1 MSLEGDLKEFSLIGV
16 MQIICMEHRRAGLHV
31 SRRGEEATILFDGGD
46 IVHAALGSL
55 QGEEAVYQLLTWTE
69 GSFRTTDHITI
80 VTRNVFK
87 NWNHLLIEGMR
98 RIDERRKDSF
108 DQPSVRLSRQDA
120 ERDSR
125 LENDLIMLLS
135 SLEHTMSRLNDKK
148 AQKRPAQAV
157 EILADIVN
165 AIAAFSEGLR
175 GVDPVSL
182 SLRVVTDSI
191 SKSHPFVRSI
201 SLQGNRISLEAGSG
215 QKNGW
220 KNMFPGRQS
229 DLRQTASALV
239 AILERYF
246 SAFAELFLSPS
257 ARDQSRETYEVF
269 VADLKTNLSRVE
281 F

>member
-31 SRRGEEATILFDGGD
+31 RRRGEEATILFDGGD
-46 IVHAALGSL
+46 IVQATLGNL
-55 QGEEAVYQLLTWTE
+55 QGEEAIYQLLTWTE
-69 GSFRTTDHITI
+69 GSFRTTEQITI

-98 RIDERRKDSF
+98 RIDEQRKDSI

-125 LENDLIMLLS
+125 LENDLIVLLS
-135 SLEHTMSRLNDKK
+135 SLEQTMSRLNDKK
-148 AQKRPAQAV
+148 THKRPGHAL
-157 EILADIVN
+157 ELMTDMVN
-165 AIAAFSEGLR
+165 AVAAFSEGVR
-175 GVDPVSL
+175 GADPVSL
-182 SLRVVTDSI
+182 SLRVVTDSV
-191 SKSHPFVRSI
+191 SASHPSIRSM
-201 SLQGNRISLEAGSG
+201 SLQGNRISVEAAGG
-215 QKNGW
+215 QRNGW
-220 KNMFPGRQS
+220 KSMFPGRQS
-229 DLRQTASALV
+229 DLRQTANAML
-239 AILERYF
+239 AILEHYF
-246 SAFAELFLSPS
+246 SALSDLFLSPS